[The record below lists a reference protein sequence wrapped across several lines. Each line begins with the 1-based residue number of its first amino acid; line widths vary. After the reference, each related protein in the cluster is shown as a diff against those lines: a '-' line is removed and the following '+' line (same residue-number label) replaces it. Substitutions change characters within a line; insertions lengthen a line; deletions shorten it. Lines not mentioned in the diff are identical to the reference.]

1 MRHIVT
7 SDEGK
12 SRTAFGRQR
21 EVVPFSIS
29 RFKIPGS
36 FAVCVLVVCPSGLF
50 QWLDLP
56 VD

>member
-12 SRTAFGRQR
+12 SRTAFRRQL

>member
-1 MRHIVT
+1 MT

-12 SRTAFGRQR
+12 SRRAFGRQL
-21 EVVPFSIS
+21 EVLPVSESS

-36 FAVCVLVVCPSGLF
+36 FAVCVLVVCPSGLL
-50 QWLDLP
+50 QQLDVH